1 MSFHSILVLVSVL
14 SQQQKVSEH
23 INYDSTRQ
31 EDEVPNTFIYVIYLA
46 LMLIN
51 FFTIFQNF
59 IHVYNKTWLYPL
71 PLILSRCSHIP
82 SICSTP
88 NFNIFIFSNIN
99 NHVHMWMGWGHFL
112 ERGKHINDY
121 ILKMNDSPF
130 SNNYQYILI
139 ACSLGLYPPLY
150 YQVLIISLFLDSFF
164 LKGFLWVSFLSYWV
178 FQFHL

>member
-1 MSFHSILVLVSVL
+1 MSFHSILVLASVL

-31 EDEVPNTFIYVIYLA
+31 EDEVPNTFIYIIYLA

-71 PLILSRCSHIP
+71 PLILSRYSHIP

-88 NFNIFIFSNIN
+88 NFNIFIFSNIT
-99 NHVHMWMGWGHFL
+99 
-112 ERGKHINDY
+112 
-121 ILKMNDSPF
+121 
-130 SNNYQYILI
+130 
-139 ACSLGLYPPLY
+139 
-150 YQVLIISLFLDSFF
+150 IISICE
-164 LKGFLWVSFLSYWV
+164 WVGAISWCMENISMTIYSKWMILHSPTTTSISSLLVHWV
-178 FQFHL
+178 CILHFIIKSW